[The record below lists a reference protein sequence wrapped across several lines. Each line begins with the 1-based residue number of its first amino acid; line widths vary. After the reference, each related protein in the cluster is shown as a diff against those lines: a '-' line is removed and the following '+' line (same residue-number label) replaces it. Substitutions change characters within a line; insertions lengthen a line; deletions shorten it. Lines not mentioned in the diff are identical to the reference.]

1 MKEDQKL
8 CLNFNIRKLLLI
20 TRFWHTDVIDRLK
33 SLDDTMFR
41 LYDDISNG
49 IKGVD
54 LKVLDDLVDPM
65 MQHRERYKAYIQ
77 NG

>member
-1 MKEDQKL
+1 M
-8 CLNFNIRKLLLI
+8 
-20 TRFWHTDVIDRLK
+20 IDRLK